1 MVFDPN
7 IAKAENDRINA
18 LLMKEPEYEEIK
30 AYVSDIFNLTSAILE
45 YKREICLINDN
56 VGTHQLRIDR
66 IKEII
71 KEKLETLEG
80 KTGFTK
86 APGLAHLM
94 TVPSK
99 FEVKDP
105 DAVPAE
111 FVKTKMTSSVD
122 KVKLNKAIAAGF
134 DTNVNWLEKIE
145 GYKTVV
151 IE

>member
-1 MVFDPN
+1 MFDP
-7 IAKAENDRINA
+7 AKAAEENKRINA
-18 LLMKEPEYEEIK
+18 MLMKEPEYDLIVGYVEGMKLRQISIDSRIEQIK
-30 AYVSDIFNLTSAILE
+30 FLQDANKTDQEFIDAYKLDIKDALLDLE
-45 YKREICLINDN
+45 SS
-56 VGTHQLRIDR
+56 
-66 IKEII
+66 
-71 KEKLETLEG
+71 
-80 KTGFTK
+80 TGFFK

-94 TVPSK
+94 TVPAK
-99 FEVKDP
+99 LEVKDY

-145 GYKTVV
+145 SYKTVV